1 MAELLKVTTPLVS
14 QSQAVP
20 PKQGADPVNPF
31 SLQATSR
38 VLQPHNQSD
47 VLAQNNG
54 LNGGEG
60 AAMLM
65 DLLKD
70 PSVAATY
77 LKNIFLLEEVF
88 KLLPANNETVTTEL
102 EQLFGGLLAQPGDV
116 AAELVRQGE
125 DATVFRGPFFDFLR
139 ELSDSAPSGS
149 ELPGAVANLLKA
161 MNSSLGRRDVLDA
174 AANNLGFLSKSLAPS
189 SDLSGR
195 LAALSERFRQ
205 EDVGDNFAQLKDE
218 ALALL
223 REVSESILYSPKLA
237 KNLSITVYNLSRYN
251 DSGEFLDD
259 AAAYLRQ
266 LLPAPQRRELSRF
279 LADFRSGFTEGTRG
293 SGSRVME
300 TLTQLIGRQSGREGL
315 SAGDEAKLDGILHSL
330 LSSPC
335 NFTPLLHFVVPTL
348 FEDVRAFAEVW
359 INPESGEGEMP
370 EGAAGGRHLLL
381 VIDVEGVG
389 RFEAE
394 LFFYRRTVDLAIYA
408 PPGMEALLLPLR
420 RSLPG
425 KLADGAY
432 HLGRMTVAAL
442 EKPRS
447 LMDVFKTLPYK
458 RVGVDVKV

>member
-1 MAELLKVTTPLVS
+1 MAELLKVTTPLVN

-20 PKQGADPVNPF
+20 HKQAADAVNPF

-60 AAMLM
+60 AAVLM

-70 PSVAATY
+70 PAVAATY

-88 KLLPANNETVTTEL
+88 KLLPANNQTVSAEL

-116 AAELVRQGE
+116 AGELVRQGE
-125 DATVFRGPFFDFLR
+125 DATAFRGPFFDFLR
-139 ELSDSAPSGS
+139 ELSDGAPRGS

-161 MNSSLGRRDVLDA
+161 MLGTMGRRDVLDA
-174 AANNLGFLSKSLAPS
+174 VANNLAFLSKSLAPS
-189 SDLSGR
+189 AELSAR
-195 LAALSERFRQ
+195 LATLADAFRQ
-205 EDVGDNFAQLKDE
+205 EDAASAFPQRKE
-218 ALALL
+218 QALALL
-223 REVSESILYSPKLA
+223 QEVRESILYSPKLE

-251 DSGEFLDD
+251 DSGEFLED

-266 LLPAPQRRELSRF
+266 LLPAPQRRELARF
-279 LADFRSGFTEGTRG
+279 LLEFRAGTNESGRTG
-293 SGSRVME
+293 GSRVME
-300 TLTQLIGRQSGREGL
+300 TLTELIGRQSSREGL
-315 SAGDEAKLDGILHSL
+315 SAGDESKLDGILHSL

-370 EGAAGGRHLLL
+370 EGAGQGRHLLL
-381 VIDVEGVG
+381 VIDVDGVG

-394 LFFYRRTVDLAIYA
+394 LFFYRRTVDLAIFT
-408 PPGMEALLLPLR
+408 PPGMESLLLPIR
-420 RSLPG
+420 HNLPG

-432 HLGRMTVAAL
+432 RLGRMTVSAL

-458 RVGVDVKV
+458 RVGVDVKI